1 MTEFDIAVDQNAY
14 LPLGGRTM
22 YAAVSVT
29 LRGAPRQARPASAAQ
44 VLMLDCSGS
53 MWGAKL
59 AQAKAAAIA
68 AVDTLRDGTA
78 FAIVAGTESAWQVY
92 PEHGMAAASGR
103 SRAEARKAV
112 RAMSADGGTAIGAW
126 LRLAGRLLENR
137 TEEIKHGL
145 LLTDGRNEHQTPEQL
160 AAAIAACAGHFVCD
174 CRGVGDGW
182 EATPLLAVAD
192 ALSGSAMAL
201 TDPAGLAEEFRA
213 ITAEL
218 MGKSLGQVVLR
229 LWTPARATVRFVK
242 QVFPRLV
249 DLTGSA
255 VEVSARVREYPTG
268 HWGEESRDFHV
279 CVEVPA
285 GEVDEEM
292 AAARVSMAVD
302 GLESAQRTV
311 WAHWVDDPALS
322 TRIDAKVAHLMGQQ
336 ELAEAIDA
344 GLAARQA
351 GMTEEAGKLL
361 GRARE
366 LAERTGHETLAVL
379 GRIVEV
385 DQDSGTV
392 RVRPDMAAIDAEV
405 AALTSRRTRRVRGQ
419 P

>member
-1 MTEFDIAVDQNAY
+1 MTEFDVSVDQNAY

-29 LRGAPRQARPASAAQ
+29 LRGELRQGRPSSAAQ

-59 AQAKAAAIA
+59 AQAKAAAVA

-78 FAIVAGTESAWQVY
+78 FAIVAGAESAWQVF
-92 PEHGMAAASGR
+92 PDHGMAAASGKT
-103 SRAEARKAV
+103 RAEARKAV

-126 LRLAGRLLENR
+126 LRLADRLLEDR

-160 AAAIAACAGHFVCD
+160 AAAIAACAGRFVCD

-182 EATPLLAVAD
+182 EAKPLLAIAD

-201 TDPAGLAEEFRA
+201 TDPTGLAEEFRA
-213 ITAEL
+213 VTAEL
-218 MGKSLGQVVLR
+218 MGKSIGQAVLR

-242 QVFPRLV
+242 QVYPRLV

-285 GEVDEEM
+285 GELDEEM

-302 GLESAQRTV
+302 GHESAQRTV

-351 GMTEEAGKLL
+351 GRAEEAGELL
-361 GRARE
+361 GRAME
-366 LAERTGHETLAVL
+366 LAQRTGHETLAVL

-392 RVRPDMAAIDAEV
+392 RVRPDMAAVDAEV
-405 AALTSRRTRRVRGQ
+405 AALASRRTRRVRGQ